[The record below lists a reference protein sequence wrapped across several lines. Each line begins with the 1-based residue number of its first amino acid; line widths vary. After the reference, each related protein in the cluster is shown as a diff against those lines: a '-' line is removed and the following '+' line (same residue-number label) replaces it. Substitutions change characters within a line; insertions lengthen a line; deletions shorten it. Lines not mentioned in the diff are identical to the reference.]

1 MAATKYGKSGWASG
15 FSNGVKVRAY
25 AESNTAEIEIVGE
38 FNSITQPKT
47 GQWLKAEYADYLPPL
62 DSGLSWAVQNS
73 TLTGEEA
80 GMATLHVSCIGV
92 NSLSG
97 AYDIS
102 WDVDMREVQR
112 SIKQHPKVLG
122 DSTALS
128 IIQLW
133 EQTPEAIRYDGA
145 HFYYY
150 AVSGGVQASTLTQ
163 VSDNSVA
170 YDCLA
175 AIISGIETYNVYL
188 PVVTKTSRY
197 IAPMVSNRFPYDKKI
212 GRYDH
217 PTVCPA
223 GYAGGH
229 KWFKSGD
236 KYSRANNGTWTR
248 TEEWTYTDDTTHSW
262 IYSSSS

>member
-1 MAATKYGKSGWASG
+1 
-15 FSNGVKVRAY
+15 
-25 AESNTAEIEIVGE
+25 
-38 FNSITQPKT
+38 
-47 GQWLKAEYADYLPPL
+47 
-62 DSGLSWAVQNS
+62 
-73 TLTGEEA
+73 
-80 GMATLHVSCIGV
+80 MATLRISCVATG
-92 NSLSG
+92 SLSG

-102 WDVDMREVQR
+102 WDIDMREVQR
-112 SIKQHPKVLG
+112 SIKQHPKVLA

-133 EQTPEAIRYDGA
+133 EQTPEAVRYDGA

-197 IAPMVSNRFPYDKKI
+197 IAPMTSSTFPYDGKLGK
-212 GRYDH
+212 YD
-217 PTVCPA
+217 TPA
-223 GYAGGH
+223 VKPSGYDGANR
-229 KWFKSGD
+229 WFKSGD